1 MLFSIIMCTYNSA
14 KSLKY
19 AVDSVRNQ
27 VFDEWELIILD
38 NGSEDETVSLL
49 KVYEKTDNRIKCKYF
64 EKILMVCR
72 YQFVFRLCTREYMMF
87 LGQMIVFQ
95 LVTVWKKW
103 QWKLK
108 RNVRIL
114 CGRDVLLLIL

>member
-27 VFDEWELIILD
+27 VFDEWELIIFD

-49 KVYEKTDNRIKCKYF
+49 KVIGLSVNILR
-64 EKILMVCR
+64 KILDGVQVSVC
-72 YQFVFRLCTREYMMF
+72 V
-87 LGQMIVFQ
+87 
-95 LVTVWKKW
+95 
-103 QWKLK
+103 
-108 RNVRIL
+108 
-114 CGRDVLLLIL
+114 

>member
-38 NGSEDETVSLL
+38 NGSEDETVS
-49 KVYEKTDNRIKCKYF
+49 
-64 EKILMVCR
+64 
-72 YQFVFRLCTREYMMF
+72 
-87 LGQMIVFQ
+87 
-95 LVTVWKKW
+95 
-103 QWKLK
+103 
-108 RNVRIL
+108 
-114 CGRDVLLLIL
+114 

>member
-64 EKILMVCR
+64 EKNIGWCAGIS
-72 YQFVFRLCTREYMMF
+72 LCLDCAQGEYMMF
-87 LGQMIVFQ
+87 LGADDCISTCDSLEEVAA
-95 LVTVWKKW
+95 
-103 QWKLK
+103 
-108 RNVRIL
+108 
-114 CGRDVLLLIL
+114 

>member
-49 KVYEKTDNRIKCKYF
+49 KVYEKRIIGLSVNILR
-64 EKILMVCR
+64 KILDGVQVSVC
-72 YQFVFRLCTREYMMF
+72 V
-87 LGQMIVFQ
+87 
-95 LVTVWKKW
+95 
-103 QWKLK
+103 
-108 RNVRIL
+108 
-114 CGRDVLLLIL
+114 

>member
-49 KVYEKTDNRIKCKYF
+49 KVYEKTDNSFLYNSKC
-64 EKILMVCR
+64 
-72 YQFVFRLCTREYMMF
+72 RE
-87 LGQMIVFQ
+87 
-95 LVTVWKKW
+95 
-103 QWKLK
+103 
-108 RNVRIL
+108 
-114 CGRDVLLLIL
+114 